1 MKRRL
6 LFALLVVA
14 TTIAMAGNK
23 KEKVIFQ
30 DDFNSSN
37 PFLTQRYGNYA
48 NLLKWHGR
56 SISNTS
62 RDMKT

>member
-30 DDFNSSN
+30 DDGSVE
-37 PFLTQRYGNYA
+37 
-48 NLLKWHGR
+48 
-56 SISNTS
+56 I
-62 RDMKT
+62 